1 MKITITKSSL
11 VRGLQL
17 VVPVA
22 STKSTLPVL
31 TNILV
36 DATDLDN
43 KGLIK
48 LSANDLEK
56 GIECY
61 VAATITEKGAITI
74 PATKFNEIVKE
85 LPDGNIE
92 ITENNLQIKVVAG
105 KSKFNIVGLSAKD
118 FPVMVRQDEK
128 EMKKYKLNADVFVE
142 KLIKTMFSASR
153 DMQKYVLTGICL
165 DFKGT
170 DLHIATTDGRR
181 LSYAK
186 YEGITVESVKDN
198 DIQAIVPIKAVTD
211 IVRFVSAVQATTET
225 VKEGTLIIGDNVLTI
240 TVGDIVFQTRL
251 IEGTFPN
258 YMQVI
263 PKQDTKT
270 TDIQLPVGDLLQ
282 AIKQVSLLAGET
294 SPSVILSFS
303 ENKLEVYARSDK
315 GEGNTELEIVYTGKE
330 PFEMA
335 FNPIF
340 LREVLQSVGTGF
352 VTISVSGVQA
362 PTKFTVEGQD
372 YIYIVM
378 PMKR

>member
-43 KGLIK
+43 KGLVK

-61 VAATITEKGAITI
+61 VAATITEKGSITI

-85 LPDGNIE
+85 LPDGNIN
-92 ITENNLQIKVVAG
+92 ITEDNLQIKVVAG
-105 KSKFNIVGLSAKD
+105 KSKFNLVGLSTRD
-118 FPVMVRQDEK
+118 FPSMVKQDEK
-128 EMKKYKLNADVFVE
+128 ELKIVALNADIFADM
-142 KLIKTMFSASR
+142 LLKTMFSASR

-186 YEGITVESVKDN
+186 YTGITVGGNSKDM
-198 DIQAIVPIKAVTD
+198 QVIVPIKAVTD
-211 IVRFVSAVQATTET
+211 IIRLISATQCTEGT
-225 VKEGTLIIGDNVLTI
+225 VKGAQFAIGDNVLTI
-240 TVGDIVFQTRL
+240 TVGDITFQTRL
-251 IEGTFPN
+251 IEGLYPN

-294 SPSVILSFS
+294 SPSVNLSFS

-352 VTISVSGVQA
+352 VTISVSGAQA
-362 PTKFTVEGQD
+362 PTKFTIEGQD